1 MNLNKMIDL
10 FKNVSSYI
18 IRNMCI
24 KAIEVCSG
32 LMYDVLDQYRTRE
45 MYIKVVEKYPGW
57 LYTVPDCFETG
68 RPRICF

>member
-18 IRNMCI
+18 IRKMCI

-32 LMYDVLDQYRTRE
+32 LMYDVPDQYRTRE
-45 MYIKVVEKYPGW
+45 MYIKVVEKYPVW

-68 RPRICF
+68 SPRICF